1 MKLQTQRFI
10 DRWVGQLLCSVV
22 SSWVRFTGLFGA
34 PAQLAATPR
43 NILVILL
50 SEMGSI
56 VLAGPMFAQLRR
68 QYPGA
73 AIHILQLKK
82 NQEVSKLLQLTDAA
96 CMHSLDDSSG
106 GALIGDIL
114 SISLKMRT
122 LGLDAVIDCELFSR
136 VSALLSFSTGAPV
149 RVGFTPHTQEG
160 LYRGSFINHAI
171 PYNPY
176 QHISKQFLSL
186 VDALDSTGSA
196 PRNKA
201 APIRSLPADT
211 ELSVGFADGELS
223 AYRSKLTTDHPVT
236 AQRKLVLMYAGGGIL
251 PERAWPAA
259 HYARVAQGLCAAG
272 FAVGLIGLKD
282 DAQLAKDLIAT
293 IQNMAPNPGSGRP
306 PEGVQPV
313 LGPSGERL
321 DACIDLTGYTKSIR
335 ELLMLFHAA
344 RLLITN
350 DGGPGHFATLTPIQ
364 TMVFFGPETG
374 KLYGPLGT
382 RNVVLESGIACS
394 PCLSAYNHRL
404 TFCDGDNQ
412 CLKRIAP
419 DPVLDQ
425 ALTFLRGG
433 QTVEDLHDSGAR
445 A

>member
-10 DRWVGQLLCSVV
+10 DRWVGQLLCSAV
-22 SSWVRFTGLFGA
+22 SVWVRLAGLFRT
-34 PAQLAATPR
+34 PPQLAIAPK

-82 NQEVSKLLQLTDAA
+82 NQEVTKLLQLTQPEH
-96 CMHSLDDSSG
+96 MHSLDDSSG

-114 SISLKMRT
+114 KVSATMRR

-176 QHISKQFLSL
+176 QHITKQFLSL
-186 VDALDSTGSA
+186 VDALDSAGA
-196 PRNKA
+196 MPRNKA
-201 APIRSLPADT
+201 APIRRLPVDT
-211 ELSVGFADGELS
+211 ELSVKFTEAEL
-223 AYRSKLTTDHPVT
+223 ATYRAKLVADHPVT
-236 AQRKLVLMYAGGGIL
+236 ASRQLVLVYAGGGIL
-251 PERAWPAA
+251 PERAWPAE

-272 FAVGLIGLKD
+272 YAVGLIGLKD

-293 IQNMAPNPGSGRP
+293 IRN
-306 PEGVQPV
+306 
-313 LGPSGERL
+313 
-321 DACIDLTGYTKSIR
+321 DACIDLTGYTRSIR
-335 ELLMLFHAA
+335 ELLMLMHASS
-344 RLLITN
+344 LLITN
-350 DGGPGHFATLTPIQ
+350 DGGPSHFATVTPIQ

-374 KLYGPLGT
+374 KLYGPLGKRT
-382 RNVVLESGIACS
+382 IMLESGIACS

-419 DPVLDQ
+419 DPVLAD
-425 ALTFLRGG
+425 ALAFLRGESG
-433 QTVEDLHDSGAR
+433 TTREAATV
-445 A
+445 

>member
-10 DRWVGQLLCSVV
+10 DRWVGQLLCGVV
-22 SSWVRFTGLFGA
+22 SAWVRVTGLFSA
-34 PAQLAATPR
+34 PPQLALAPK
-43 NILVILL
+43 NILVLLL

-82 NQEVSKLLQLTDAA
+82 NQEVTKLLQLTQPQN
-96 CMHSLDDSSG
+96 MHSLDDSSG
-106 GALIGDIL
+106 GSLVGDIFKV
-114 SISLKMRT
+114 SMAMRR

-136 VSALLSFSTGAPV
+136 VSALLSFTTGAPV

-160 LYRGSFINHAI
+160 LYRGSFINRAI

-186 VDALDSTGSA
+186 VNALDSAGSM

-201 APIRSLPADT
+201 APIRHTPIDT
-211 ELSVGFADGELS
+211 ELSVTFTADELA
-223 AYRSKLTTDHPVT
+223 AYRAKLLGDHPV
-236 AQRKLVLMYAGGGIL
+236 RSDKKLVLMYAGGGIL
-251 PERAWPAA
+251 PERAWPAE

-272 FAVGLIGLKD
+272 FSVGLIGLKD
-282 DAQLAKDLIAT
+282 DARLAKDLLT
-293 IQNMAPNPGSGRP
+293 QVKN
-306 PEGVQPV
+306 E
-313 LGPSGERL
+313 
-321 DACIDLTGYTKSIR
+321 ACIDLTGYTRSIR

-344 RLLITN
+344 DLLITN

-374 KLYGPLGT
+374 KLYGPLGS
-382 RNVVLESGIACS
+382 RNMVLESGIACS

-412 CLKRIAP
+412 CLKRIKP
-419 DPVLDQ
+419 DPVLAD
-425 ALTFLRGG
+425 ALNFLRGN
-433 QTVEDLHDSGAR
+433 THA
-445 A
+445 AATA

>member
-10 DRWVGQLLCSVV
+10 DRWAGQLLCSAV
-22 SSWVRFTGLFGA
+22 SAWVRFTGLFGG
-34 PAQLAATPR
+34 PAQMAIAPK

-56 VLAGPMFAQLRR
+56 VLAGPMFAAIRR

-82 NQEVSKLLQLTDAA
+82 NQEVSRMLQLTTPE
-96 CMHSLDDSSG
+96 CMHTLDDSSG
-106 GALIGDIL
+106 GKLVLDIL
-114 SISLKMRT
+114 SVSLQMRRM
-122 LGLDAVIDCELFSR
+122 GLDAVIDCELFSR
-136 VSALLSFSTGAPV
+136 VSALLSFTTGAPV

-160 LYRGSFINHAI
+160 LYRGSFIDHAI

-186 VDALDSTGSA
+186 VDALDSAGST

-201 APIRSLPADT
+201 APIRSLPIDT
-211 ELSVGFADGELS
+211 ELSVKFSAGELA
-223 AYRSKLTTDHPVT
+223 AYHAKLVADHPV
-236 AQRKLVLMYAGGGIL
+236 AASRKLVLMYAGGGIL
-251 PERAWPAA
+251 PERAWPAD

-272 FAVGLIGLKD
+272 FSVGLIGLKD
-282 DAQLAKDLIAT
+282 DAQLAKDL
-293 IQNMAPNPGSGRP
+293 MAKIRS
-306 PEGVQPV
+306 E
-313 LGPSGERL
+313 
-321 DACIDLTGYTKSIR
+321 ACIDLTGYTRSIR

-344 RLLITN
+344 QLLITN

-374 KLYGPLGT
+374 KLYGPLGS
-382 RNVVLESGIACS
+382 RNAILESGIACS

-425 ALTFLRGG
+425 ALSFLNGSR
-433 QTVEDLHDSGAR
+433 TGAK
-445 A
+445 AGSTGVVA

>member
-10 DRWVGQLLCSVV
+10 DRWLGQLLCGVV
-22 SSWVRFTGLFGA
+22 SVWVRWTQRTP
-34 PAQLAATPR
+34 PALPQQAN

-56 VLAGPMFAQLRR
+56 VLAGPMFAELRR
-68 QYPGA
+68 KYPQA
-73 AIHILQLKK
+73 QIHILQLKK
-82 NQEVSKLLQLTDAA
+82 NQEVSKLLQLTQAEN
-96 CMHSLDDSSG
+96 MHSLDDSSG
-106 GALIGDIL
+106 LSLLRDIVRV
-114 SISLKMRT
+114 SLAMRK
-122 LGLDAVIDCELFSR
+122 LPLEAVVDCELFSR
-136 VSALLSFSTGAPV
+136 ISALLSFSTGAQV

-186 VDALDSTGSA
+186 VDALNSAGSA
-196 PRNKA
+196 PRNKSA
-201 APIRSLPADT
+201 AIRSMPQDT
-211 ELSVGFADGELS
+211 ELSVHFSGTELAQYQS
-223 AYRSKLTTDHPVT
+223 QLYADHPAT
-236 AQRKLVLMYAGGGIL
+236 AQRDLVLLYAGGGIL

-259 HYARVAQGLCAAG
+259 HYARVAQGLCQAG
-272 FAVGLIGLKD
+272 YAVGLIGLKD
-282 DAQLAKDLIAT
+282 DAQLARDLQAQT
-293 IQNMAPNPGSGRP
+293 NSP
-306 PEGVQPV
+306 
-313 LGPSGERL
+313 
-321 DACIDLTGYTKSIR
+321 ACIDLTGYTRSIR

-350 DGGPGHFATLTPIQ
+350 DGGPGHFATLTPIH

-374 KLYGPLGT
+374 RLYGPLGT
-382 RNVVLESGIACS
+382 RNKVLESGIACS

-419 DPVLDQ
+419 DPVLAD
-425 ALTFLRGG
+425 ALTFL
-433 QTVEDLHDSGAR
+433 QR
-445 A
+445 APQAVATA

>member
-10 DRWVGQLLCSVV
+10 DRWVGQLLCGVV
-22 SSWVRFTGLFGA
+22 SVWARCTAVFA
-34 PAQLAATPR
+34 PRPTVAKDAK

-68 QYPGA
+68 QYPQA
-73 AIHILQLKK
+73 AINILQLKK
-82 NQEVSKLLQLTDAA
+82 NQEVSKLLHLTEAHH
-96 CMHSLDDSSG
+96 MHSLDDSSG
-106 GALIGDIL
+106 GALIGDIVKV
-114 SISLKMRT
+114 SLAMRK

-136 VSALLSFSTGAPV
+136 VSALLSFTTGAPV
-149 RVGFTPHTQEG
+149 RVGFTAHTQEG

-186 VDALDSTGSA
+186 VDALDSAGSM

-201 APIRSLPADT
+201 AAIRDLPTDT
-211 ELSVGFADGELS
+211 ELSVHFSDTELA
-223 AYRSKLTTDHPVT
+223 AYQHKVHTDHPVT
-236 AQRKLVLMYAGGGIL
+236 QERGLVLLYAGGGIL
-251 PERAWPAA
+251 PERAWPAT
-259 HYARVAQGLCAAG
+259 HYARVAQGLCGAG

-282 DAQLAKDLIAT
+282 DAPLAREL
-293 IQNMAPNPGSGRP
+293 MAQIKHP
-306 PEGVQPV
+306 
-313 LGPSGERL
+313 
-321 DACIDLTGYTKSIR
+321 ACIDLTGYTRSIR

-374 KLYGPLGT
+374 KLYGPLGK
-382 RNVVLESGIACS
+382 RNQVLESGIACS

-419 DPVLDQ
+419 DPVLAD
-425 ALTFLRGG
+425 ALVFLQSTGG
-433 QTVEDLHDSGAR
+433 LQVPA
-445 A
+445 

>member
-10 DRWVGQLLCSVV
+10 DRWAGQLLCGVV
-22 SSWVRFTGLFGA
+22 SAWVRLTSGFSPA
-34 PAQLAATPR
+34 PSITSDAK

-56 VLAGPMFAQLRR
+56 VLAGSMFAELRR
-68 QYPGA
+68 KYPQA
-73 AIHILQLKK
+73 NIHILQLKK
-82 NQEVSKLLQLTDAA
+82 NQEVSKLLQLTQAQN
-96 CMHSLDDSSG
+96 MHSLDDSSG

-114 SISLKMRT
+114 KVSLAMRK
-122 LGLDAVIDCELFSR
+122 LRLDAVIDCELFSR
-136 VSALLSFSTGAPV
+136 VSALLSFTTGAPV
-149 RVGFTPHTQEG
+149 RVGYTPHTQEG

-186 VDALDSTGSA
+186 VDAMDSAGST

-201 APIRSLPADT
+201 AAIRELPADT
-211 ELSVGFADGELS
+211 ELSVRFTDEELA
-223 AYRSKLTTDHPVT
+223 AYRQQVHTDHPVT
-236 AQRKLVLMYAGGGIL
+236 ADRKLVLLYAGGGIL

-282 DAQLAKDLIAT
+282 DAQLATDL
-293 IQNMAPNPGSGRP
+293 MAQIKS
-306 PEGVQPV
+306 E
-313 LGPSGERL
+313 
-321 DACIDLTGYTKSIR
+321 ACIDLTGYTRSIR
-335 ELLMLFHAA
+335 ELLMLFHASS
-344 RLLITN
+344 LLITN

-374 KLYGPLGT
+374 RLYGPLGT
-382 RNVVLESGIACS
+382 RNKILESGIACS

-419 DPVLDQ
+419 DPVLADALAFLQTAPQ
-425 ALTFLRGG
+425 ALA
-433 QTVEDLHDSGAR
+433 SA
-445 A
+445 